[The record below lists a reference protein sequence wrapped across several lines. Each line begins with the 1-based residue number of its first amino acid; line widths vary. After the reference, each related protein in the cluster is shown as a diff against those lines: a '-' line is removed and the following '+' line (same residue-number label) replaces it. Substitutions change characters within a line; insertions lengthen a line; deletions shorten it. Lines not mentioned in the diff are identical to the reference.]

1 MKRTCLIALAL
12 AVAFGF
18 ALARP
23 ANGQVITAPGLI
35 WNSAGGGAQGL
46 RAPGNMVSSGLARAA
61 EAFPDPLLL
70 PEIVETSTPGL
81 RTQILVSVIDT
92 VFTTLNSAL
101 ALLENA
107 IIARISGEDPS
118 AAGTLTSDSGSGLSG
133 LSGLV
138 DQFTGDST

>member
-1 MKRTCLIALAL
+1 MKRACLIALTL

-23 ANGQVITAPGLI
+23 ANGQVITSPGLI
-35 WNSAGGGAQGL
+35 WNSAGGGTQGE

-61 EAFPDPLLL
+61 EIFPNPLLF

-81 RTQILVSVIDT
+81 RTQILVTVIDT
-92 VFTTLNSAL
+92 VFNTLNSAL
-101 ALLENA
+101 ALLQNA

-118 AAGTLTSDSGSGLSG
+118 GTDGTTRDNGSDLFDLSG
-133 LSGLV
+133 LT
-138 DQFTGDST
+138 DQFPTGST